1 MNPSRTGSLTRS
13 EADQA
18 TKMAGDQVQE
28 SRMILM
34 EQQLASLHASIQL
47 LVDGGADMTRR
58 RAFVS
63 PEVTFKME
71 PGSTSVVDLKSVLVE
86 RKTAFD
92 QALDAHVESMP
103 YKMMNVME
111 RMFQRLSVIGGSTND
126 CLKFA
131 LLGQSFS
138 IPDWR
143 CIEAALDNGDVQTI
157 RNLMILVQ
165 PQSFPRCRR
174 GGFGGG
180 GTFGSSIQ
188 YRGGRGRGGGNS
200 DMTAE

>member
-1 MNPSRTGSLTRS
+1 
-13 EADQA
+13 
-18 TKMAGDQVQE
+18 
-28 SRMILM
+28 
-34 EQQLASLHASIQL
+34 
-47 LVDGGADMTRR
+47 MTRR
-58 RAFVS
+58 RVSVS
-63 PEVTFKME
+63 PEVSFKME
-71 PGSTSVVDLKSVLVE
+71 PGSSSVVDLK
-86 RKTAFD
+86 TALD
-92 QALDAHVESMP
+92 QALDTHAENMP

-165 PQSFPRCRR
+165 PQSFPRCRH

-180 GTFGSSIQ
+180 GAFSGS
-188 YRGGRGRGGGNS
+188 
-200 DMTAE
+200 